1 MRLYQGIRSLIL
13 SLFRKIL
20 FLWVRTDVSGN
31 TLEALG
37 LDPDKPVCYVLQYSS
52 LSSRLVL
59 EQEVIRARLP
69 GATDTLPVKNGP
81 SHSFFF
87 LYKRI
92 GGLFRGGRHKPVP
105 TREFTDL
112 VHFGLEHPDQDVQIV
127 PVSLFWGRSPDKE
140 KSLVKLLLSDTWSV
154 AGRLQKFLIILVH
167 GRNTYVQF
175 NQPLSLRQVVDEY
188 RDNEQ
193 KANRKLARILRTHF
207 RRVRQ
212 AVLGPDLS
220 HRRTLVEGLVRT
232 QAVKE
237 AIRETAAKDDIPPE
251 KVRAKAYK
259 YADEIAASMSIVT
272 IRFLELVLAWLW
284 NRIYNGIAIHNIG
297 VAKEAAQD
305 NAVVYVPCHR
315 SHIDYLLL
323 SYVLYKNGLMP
334 PHIAAGINL
343 NMPIVGPILRR
354 GGAFFMRRSFK
365 DNPLYAT
372 VFNEYMHVMFTRG
385 YSVEYF
391 VEGGRSRTGRMLP
404 PRPGM
409 LSMTVRSFLRDHRK
423 PIVFVPVYIGYEKVM
438 EGRSYLGELRGKKKQ
453 KESIFGLAKTARKLT
468 NSFGRVAVNFGDPIH
483 LDKVLDDVH
492 ESWRHEAYD
501 TEYRPSWLNQ
511 AVDNLSQRV
520 ASNINASVAV
530 NPIGMTATVLL
541 GTERLAMDE
550 GQLIRLLDKYADLL
564 RAYPYAETITLPEGT
579 GRDWIAYC
587 ENMGLITRQPQKLGD
602 IIALEGSNAIL
613 MTYYRNNIQ
622 HLFALPALIASLFE
636 NKASL
641 SREKIV
647 FLTSVAYPYLQ
658 SELFLQYDQEKVD
671 AVINQWIDVLV
682 DQGLLIR
689 LEDERLGRPEE
700 GTEAMLRSR
709 ILSRFIIQTLERTS
723 RIDPL
728 MDHPNLF
735 PFILDLMGPY
745 LQIMGS
751 QIYVRYPNK
760 KDENLSGWHTD
771 AGPSLRQVRVGPD
784 SLPLNFK
791 IQFFLTEIPEE
802 NCANFMLVPGSHR
815 RELLEDSPHRSRK
828 GNPPGAVQ
836 LICQPGDCAIFPN
849 TLWHSVA
856 PNHSDTVR
864 RSITFRYGQMWCR
877 PYDYEK
883 CPEKVLARMT
893 PRRRR
898 LMGDMGKNYTATDYF
913 KPKDQIEVIMDGL
926 NFECPHV

>member
-37 LDPDKPVCYVLQYSS
+37 LDPQKPVCYVLQYSS

-59 EQEVIRARLP
+59 EQEVIQARLP
-69 GATDTLPVKNGP
+69 GATPVLPVKNGP

-105 TREFTDL
+105 TREFGDL
-112 VHFGLEHPDQDVQIV
+112 VRFGLEHPEQDVQIV

-175 NQPLSLRQVVDEY
+175 NQPLSLNQVVEEY

-193 KANRKLARILRTHF
+193 KANRKLARLLRTHF

-284 NRIYNGIAIHNIG
+284 NRIYNGIAINNIK
-297 VAKEAAQD
+297 VAKETAQD

-343 NMPIVGPILRR
+343 NMPVVGPILRR
-354 GGAFFMRRSFK
+354 GGAFFMRRSFR

-391 VEGGRSRTGRMLP
+391 VEGGRSRTGRMLA

-453 KESIFGLAKTARKLT
+453 KESVFGLAKTARKLT
-468 NSFGRVAVNFGDPIH
+468 NSFGRVAVNFGDPIP
-483 LDKVLDDVH
+483 LAEVLDNVH
-492 ESWRHEAYD
+492 DSWREEAYD
-501 TEYRPSWLNQ
+501 AEFRPSWLPD
-511 AVDNLSQRV
+511 AVDALAQRV

-550 GQLIRLLDKYADLL
+550 GQLIRLLDQYASLL
-564 RAYPYAETITLPEGT
+564 KARPYAGTVTLPEGN
-579 GRDWIAYC
+579 GKDWVAYC
-587 ENMGLITRQPQKLGD
+587 EGMGLVSRQPQKLGD
-602 IIALEGSNAIL
+602 IIGLEGSNATL

-622 HLFALPALIASLFE
+622 HLFALPALVVSLFE
-636 NKASL
+636 NKSSL
-641 SREKIV
+641 RRDKIV
-647 FLTSVAYPYLQ
+647 FLASVAYPYLQ
-658 SELFLQYDQEKVD
+658 SELFLKYSQDEIES
-671 AVINQWIDVLV
+671 VINDWIDVLV
-682 DQGLLIR
+682 DQGLLVT
-689 LEDERLGRPEE
+689 LDDERLSRPEE
-700 GTEAMLRSR
+700 GTEAMLRAR
-709 ILSRFIIQTLERTS
+709 ILSRFIIQTLERYHIALGILRKYGSGKLTAAELEEQS
-723 RIDPL
+723 TLLAERMSI
-728 MDHPNLF
+728 LF
-735 PFILDLMGPY
+735 
-745 LQIMGS
+745 
-751 QIYVRYPNK
+751 
-760 KDENLSGWHTD
+760 
-771 AGPSLRQVRVGPD
+771 
-784 SLPLNFK
+784 
-791 IQFFLTEIPEE
+791 
-802 NCANFMLVPGSHR
+802 
-815 RELLEDSPHRSRK
+815 
-828 GNPPGAVQ
+828 
-836 LICQPGDCAIFPN
+836 
-849 TLWHSVA
+849 
-856 PNHSDTVR
+856 
-864 RSITFRYGQMWCR
+864 
-877 PYDYEK
+877 
-883 CPEKVLARMT
+883 
-893 PRRRR
+893 
-898 LMGDMGKNYTATDYF
+898 
-913 KPKDQIEVIMDGL
+913 GL
-926 NFECPHV
+926 NAPEFFDKTLFRNFIANMQKEGVLTTDDNGRLCYGEGLDEVAEDARLVLSVEKRQAIQQVTMLDA

>member
-13 SLFRKIL
+13 TILRKIL

-31 TLEALG
+31 SLDALS

-59 EQEVIRARLP
+59 EQEVIHARLP
-69 GATDTLPVKNGP
+69 GATEALPVKNGP

-87 LYKRI
+87 LYRRT
-92 GGLFRGGRHKPVP
+92 GGLFRRRQTPILTP
-105 TREFTDL
+105 EFAAL
-112 VHFGLEHPDQDVQIV
+112 VGYGLEQPDQDVQIV

-154 AGRLQKFLIILVH
+154 AGRLQKLLIIMLH

-188 RDNEQ
+188 RNSEERA
-193 KANRKLARILRTHF
+193 KRKLARILRTHF

-220 HRRTLVEGLVRT
+220 HRRTLVSGLVRT

-251 KVRAKAYK
+251 KVRAKAWK

-272 IRFLELVLAWLW
+272 IRFLEVVLAWLW
-284 NRIYNGIAIHNIG
+284 NRIYNGIAVNNIRVVKE
-297 VAKEAAQD
+297 VAQE

-372 VFNEYMHVMFTRG
+372 VFNEYMHVMFSRG

-391 VEGGRSRTGRMLP
+391 VEGGRSRTGRMLQ

-453 KESIFGLAKTARKLT
+453 KENVFALAKTVRKLS
-468 NSFGRVAVNFGDPIH
+468 NSFGRVAVNFGEAIP
-483 LDKVLDDVH
+483 LAEVLDQVH
-492 ESWRHEAYD
+492 DSWRQEAYD
-501 TEYRPSWLNQ
+501 AEYRPPWLNQ
-511 AVDNLSQRV
+511 AVDELAVRV

-541 GTERLAMDE
+541 GTDRLAMDE
-550 GQLIRLLDKYADLL
+550 DQLVRLMDQYALL
-564 RAYPYAETITLPEGT
+564 LKAYPYADTVTLPEGS
-579 GRDWIAYC
+579 GKDWVAYC
-587 ENMGLITRQPQKLGD
+587 ENMGLVERQPQKLGD
-602 IIALEGSNAIL
+602 IIALAGSNAIL

-622 HLFALPALIASLFE
+622 HLFALPSLIASLFE
-636 NKASL
+636 NKDSL
-641 SREKIV
+641 RRDKVV
-647 FLTSVAYPYLQ
+647 FLAEVAYPYLQ
-658 SELFLQYDQEKVD
+658 SELFLQYRADEAEQ
-671 AVINQWIDVLV
+671 VINRWIDVLI
-682 DQGLLIR
+682 DQGLLNA
-689 LEDERLGRPEE
+689 LEDDRIGRPEE
-700 GTEAMLRSR
+700 GTEAMLRLR
-709 ILSRFIIQTLERTS
+709 VLSRFIIQTLERYHIALGILRKYGSGKISASELEEQSTLLAERMS
-723 RIDPL
+723 I
-728 MDHPNLF
+728 LF
-735 PFILDLMGPY
+735 GLNAPEFFDKSLFRNFIANMQKNGV
-745 LQIMGS
+745 ITT
-751 QIYVRYPNK
+751 
-760 KDENLSGWHTD
+760 DENGLIYYGEGLDDVAEDARLVLSVEK
-771 AGPSLRQVRVGPD
+771 RQA
-784 SLPLNFK
+784 
-791 IQFFLTEIPEE
+791 IQQVT
-802 NCANFMLVPGSHR
+802 ML
-815 RELLEDSPHRSRK
+815 
-828 GNPPGAVQ
+828 GA
-836 LICQPGDCAIFPN
+836 
-849 TLWHSVA
+849 
-856 PNHSDTVR
+856 
-864 RSITFRYGQMWCR
+864 
-877 PYDYEK
+877 
-883 CPEKVLARMT
+883 
-893 PRRRR
+893 
-898 LMGDMGKNYTATDYF
+898 
-913 KPKDQIEVIMDGL
+913 
-926 NFECPHV
+926 

>member
-1 MRLYQGIRSLIL
+1 MRVYQGIRGLIL

-31 TLEALG
+31 RADALG
-37 LDPDKPVCYVLQYSS
+37 LDPEKPVCYVLQYSS

-59 EQEVIRARLP
+59 EQEVIRAGLP
-69 GATDTLPVKNGP
+69 GATADLPVKNGP

-92 GGLFRGGRHKPVP
+92 GGLFRGGRQRPVP
-105 TREFTDL
+105 TREYSDL
-112 VHFGLEHPDQDVQIV
+112 VHFGLEHPEQDVQIV

-175 NQPLSLRQVVDEY
+175 NQPLSLRQVIDEH
-188 RDNEQ
+188 RGNEE
-193 KANRKLARILRTHF
+193 KAGRKLARLLRTHF

-237 AIRETAAKDDIPPE
+237 AIRETAARDDIPPE

-284 NRIYNGIAIHNIG
+284 NRIYKGIAVNNIE
-297 VAKEAAQD
+297 VPKEVAQD

-343 NMPIVGPILRR
+343 NMPVVGPILRR
-354 GGAFFMRRSFK
+354 GGAFFMRRSFR

-453 KESIFGLAKTARKLT
+453 KESVFGLAKTARKLT
-468 NSFGRVAVNFGDPIH
+468 NSFGRVALNFGDPIH
-483 LDKVLDDVH
+483 LSDILDQVH
-492 ESWRHEAYD
+492 DSWRDEAYD
-501 TEYRPSWLNQ
+501 AECRPPWLSQ
-511 AVDNLSQRV
+511 AVDALSRRV

-550 GQLIRLLDKYADLL
+550 GQLTRLMNHYANMLRACPYAD
-564 RAYPYAETITLPEGT
+564 TVTLPEGH
-579 GRDWIAYC
+579 GADWLAYC
-587 ENMGLITRQPQKLGD
+587 ESMGLVVRQPQKLGD
-602 IIALEGSNAIL
+602 IISLEGANAIL

-641 SREKIV
+641 RRDKIV

-658 SELFLQYDQEKVD
+658 SELFLKYPREDVEP
-671 AVINQWIDVLV
+671 VINHWIDVLI
-682 DQGLLIR
+682 DQGLLFA
-689 LEDERLGRPEE
+689 LEDERIGRPEE
-700 GTEAMLRSR
+700 GTEAMLRLR
-709 ILSRFIIQTLERTS
+709 ILSRFIIQTLERYHITLGILRKYGS
-723 RIDPL
+723 GKLTAAELEEQSTLLAERMSI
-728 MDHPNLF
+728 LF
-735 PFILDLMGPY
+735 
-745 LQIMGS
+745 
-751 QIYVRYPNK
+751 
-760 KDENLSGWHTD
+760 
-771 AGPSLRQVRVGPD
+771 
-784 SLPLNFK
+784 
-791 IQFFLTEIPEE
+791 
-802 NCANFMLVPGSHR
+802 
-815 RELLEDSPHRSRK
+815 
-828 GNPPGAVQ
+828 
-836 LICQPGDCAIFPN
+836 
-849 TLWHSVA
+849 
-856 PNHSDTVR
+856 
-864 RSITFRYGQMWCR
+864 
-877 PYDYEK
+877 
-883 CPEKVLARMT
+883 
-893 PRRRR
+893 
-898 LMGDMGKNYTATDYF
+898 
-913 KPKDQIEVIMDGL
+913 GL
-926 NFECPHV
+926 NAPEFFDKTLFRSFIANMQANGVLITDDHGLLCYGEGLDEVAEDARLVLSVEKRQAIQQVTMMDA